1 MSKRAERVLA
11 GAPFF
16 EQFPPEEI
24 VQLATWAKFVRYEGG
39 AQIFAE
45 GEPSTRFWVL
55 VSGAV
60 DLSHGT
66 SRLHAI
72 NHSGYPLGW
81 SSLVEPYAYRATA
94 TARGRTTLLVLPR
107 DDLERY
113 ARKKPR
119 FGVALMR
126 GVIGLIGDRTQTTR
140 LRLIARRY
148 DDEATAIRHLV
159 HDNDDAL
166 PLSSPLHKIAHF
178 LEYRPT
184 IDDAFH
190 TLEVLRRRGDP
201 TERRVAEL
209 CLDVLGNVRRELDFY
224 RRQQTI
230 YSTVAEAPPEM
241 DPESVRRRSL
251 EGFRELFA
259 DTRYRIAGRDLL
271 PAGRGQIFIM
281 NHLVNHPDN
290 LLPNDFILTLD
301 THFVASMILLEK
313 YGEAPIR
320 VVRKCQP
327 DEYGH
332 QKFYDRLG
340 YIYTYSGYVD
350 ADPAGAATTS
360 EDRRRFFFESAIG
373 RLARGQNI
381 LICPE
386 GTSAPTEQSPVRF
399 RPGAFE
405 LAMQMSPEPLIVPI
419 AVANFD
425 RRLTRTT
432 TAAVVHPPFRLS
444 ACVADPTDHQA
455 LLKFLNDELTPQF
468 RAWVQE
474 AVRIAGERTG
484 VHAADNEVR
493 NGPVVGATQ
502 KDR

>member
-60 DLSHGT
+60 DLSHRT
-66 SRLHAI
+66 TRLHAI

-107 DDLERY
+107 DELERY
-113 ARKKPR
+113 ASKKPR

-224 RRQQTI
+224 RRLQTI

-301 THFVASMILLEK
+301 THFVASMILLEE

-474 AVRIAGERTG
+474 AVRLAGERTG

-493 NGPVVGATQ
+493 NDPAVGATQ

>member
-1 MSKRAERVLA
+1 VSEHAARILA
-11 GAPFF
+11 GSPFF
-16 EQFPPEEI
+16 EPFPPEDI
-24 VQLATWAKFVRYEGG
+24 MRLAGWAKFVRHENG

-45 GEPSTRFWVL
+45 GEPATRFWVL
-55 VSGAV
+55 ASGTV
-60 DLSHGT
+60 DLSYGPT
-66 SRLHAI
+66 TLHAI
-72 NHSGYPLGW
+72 SHPGYPLGW

-94 TARGRTTLLVLPR
+94 TARGRTSLLMLPR
-107 DDLERY
+107 EDLERY
-113 ARKKPR
+113 AREDPR

-126 GVIGLIGDRTQTTR
+126 QVIGLIGDRIQAAR

-148 DDEATAIRHLV
+148 DDEATAIRHLI
-159 HDNDDAL
+159 HDSDDTL
-166 PLSSPLHKIAHF
+166 PLSSPLHKVAHY
-178 LEYRPT
+178 LEHRPT

-201 TERRVAEL
+201 TERRVAEQ
-209 CLDVLGNVRRELDFY
+209 CIDVLDNVRRELDLY
-224 RRQQTI
+224 RRLQTI

-241 DPESVRRRSL
+241 DPASVRRRSL

-259 DTRYRIAGRDLL
+259 DTSYRIAGRDLL
-271 PAGRGQIFIM
+271 PARSGQIFIM

-313 YGEAPIR
+313 YGETPIR
-320 VVRKCQP
+320 VVRKCRP

-332 QKFYDRLG
+332 QRFYDRLG

-350 ADPAGAATTS
+350 ADPADPATAP
-360 EDRRRFFFESAIG
+360 ENRRRCFFESATGHLLGG
-373 RLARGQNI
+373 RNI

-386 GTSAPTEQSPVRF
+386 GTSTPTEQSPVRF

-405 LAMQMSPEPLIVPI
+405 LAAVVSPEPLIVPI

-425 RRLTRTT
+425 RKLTRTT

-444 ACVADPTDHQA
+444 DCVADSTDHQV

-468 RAWVQE
+468 RTWVQE
-474 AVRIAGERTG
+474 AVQR
-484 VHAADNEVR
+484 AAD
-493 NGPVVGATQ
+493 GSG
-502 KDR
+502 

>member
-11 GAPFF
+11 GSPFLD
-16 EQFPPEEI
+16 QFLPEDL
-24 VQLATWAKFVRYEGG
+24 VRLADWATFVRYEGG

-45 GEPSTRFWVL
+45 GEPATRFWVL
-55 VSGAV
+55 ASGSV
-60 DLSHGT
+60 DLSHRT
-66 SRLHAI
+66 RTLHAI
-72 NHSGYPLGW
+72 HHPGCPLGW
-81 SSLVEPYAYRATA
+81 SSLVEPYVYRATA
-94 TARGRTTLLVLPR
+94 TAREPTTLLVLPR
-107 DDLERY
+107 DHLERF
-113 ARKKPR
+113 ARDNPR

-126 GVIGLIGDRTQTTR
+126 GVIGLIGDRIQTTR

-159 HDNDDAL
+159 HDNDDTL
-166 PLSSPLHKIAHF
+166 PLSSPLHKIAHY

-190 TLEVLRRRGDP
+190 TLEMLRRRGDP

-209 CLDVLGNVRRELDFY
+209 CLDLLGNVRRELDFY
-224 RRQQTI
+224 RRLQTI

-259 DTRYRIAGRDLL
+259 DTRYRIAGQDLL
-271 PAGRGQIFIM
+271 PARSGQIFIM

-301 THFVASMILLEK
+301 THFVASMILLGA

-320 VVRKCQP
+320 VVRKCRP

-350 ADPAGAATTS
+350 ADAADPATAS
-360 EDRRRFFFESAIG
+360 EDRRRFFFDAAIG
-373 RLARGQNI
+373 HLARGRNI

-405 LAMQMSPEPLIVPI
+405 LAMQLSPEPLIVPI

-425 RRLTRTT
+425 RQLTRTT

-468 RAWVQE
+468 RTWVQE
-474 AVRIAGERTG
+474 AVRL
-484 VHAADNEVR
+484 AANEP
-493 NGPVVGATQ
+493 G
-502 KDR
+502 